1 MADSA
6 DDLFSKRLD
15 EILPAFILKF
25 ENELNKKVEGALENK
40 VRGMLVDF
48 RDLQKRIEDFPD
60 LFSSKI
66 DDVNSAIRETPKSL
80 EQSLNKIFL
89 AVEEVEKTSEK
100 LIDDS
105 KVSIKAYSLNELELI
120 KLKISDN
127 ISKSVST
134 ALDKPLDEAKNRIA
148 EINEVLKNGLKY
160 EMSSRIA
167 FGLGGLIGV
176 TFLSISLCII
186 FGVLYLQ
193 QQGKAERYYN
203 AFRDQKAVIERLPE
217 GVQHQFQD
225 EMKKYFNQK

>member
-15 EILPAFILKF
+15 EILPAFILKI

-134 ALDKPLDEAKNRIA
+134 ALDKPLDEAKNRVA
-148 EINEVLKNGLKY
+148 EINEVLKNGLKS